1 LLVLPRDCSDQFAFP
16 VSAIGSLFPLHSPAE
31 RTSAGSAPNAK
42 QFCEIEVGAF
52 FNSHRN
58 FSTVIHWQKKT
69 AHRPI
74 FLGTTKVPENSTGPG
89 ASSCGEFAAN
99 IEPRLFHDDSGRV
112 VPNRRISTVFD
123 KACSASDPCPI
134 DPTRQCNPDHKLV
147 CQMRHTAART
157 SARVI
162 TFRVE
167 KEVKSAK
174 DKNYESGGR

>member
-1 LLVLPRDCSDQFAFP
+1 MLVLPRDCSDQFAFP

-74 FLGTTKVPENSTGPG
+74 FLGPTKVPENSTAPG
-89 ASSCGEFAAN
+89 
-99 IEPRLFHDDSGRV
+99 RLLAG
-112 VPNRRISTVFD
+112 NLRRISSQDFFTTIVVESYPIGVSQRYST
-123 KACSASDPCPI
+123 KPVRRRTHVQSILPASVIPSQTSVPNETYCCSNQ
-134 DPTRQCNPDHKLV
+134 R
-147 CQMRHTAART
+147 
-157 SARVI
+157 
-162 TFRVE
+162 
-167 KEVKSAK
+167 
-174 DKNYESGGR
+174 